1 METKFSVV
9 TSVYKNDKP
18 EFVER
23 ALESITS
30 LQILPPDEV
39 VLIVDGPVPNLLE
52 SLIRHHEK
60 DSNGLY
66 HVVWLKEN
74 VGLGNALRIGVKEA
88 KNDVVVRMDSDDV
101 STPDRFQKQI
111 EYLQKHP
118 ECDVV
123 GGQMTEFIG
132 DEENIVGS
140 RIVPLTNE
148 DIHSWLK
155 SRCPLNHVT
164 VAMRRSKVLEV
175 GNYIDWHYNEDYYLW
190 IRMAEAGCNFA
201 NLPDTL
207 VNVRVGK
214 DMYARR
220 GGWKY
225 FKSEKGLQD
234 YMLKKKM
241 ISFPRY
247 AFNVAIRFGVQV
259 AMPNSLRGFVFQ
271 KLFRK
276 SKQ

>member
-1 METKFSVV
+1 MMTKFSVV
-9 TSVYKNDKP
+9 TSVYKNDNPKH
-18 EFVER
+18 VER
-23 ALESITS
+23 ALDSITS
-30 LQILPPDEV
+30 MQTVFPNEV
-39 VLIVDGPVPNLLE
+39 VLVVDGPVPSLLE
-52 SLIRHHEK
+52 SLIKLRES
-60 DSNGLY
+60 DSKGLY
-66 HVVWLKEN
+66 RVIWLKEN
-74 VGLGNALRIGVKEA
+74 GGLGNALRIGVKEA
-88 KNDVVVRMDSDDV
+88 KNDIIVRMDSDDV
-101 STPDRFQKQI
+101 AAPDRFKKQV
-111 EYLQKHP
+111 EYLKNHP
-118 ECDVV
+118 DCDVV

-132 DEENIVGS
+132 EENNIVGS
-140 RIVPLTNE
+140 RIVPLTNVA
-148 DIHSWLK
+148 IYSMLK
-155 SRCPLNHVT
+155 NRCPLNHVT

-201 NLPDTL
+201 NLPDIL

-241 ISFPRY
+241 ISLPRY
-247 AFNVAIRFGVQV
+247 AFNVAVRFGVQV
-259 AMPNSLRGFVFQ
+259 AMPNSVRAFVFQ

-276 SKQ
+276 K

>member
-1 METKFSVV
+1 MSTKYSIVI
-9 TSVYKNDKP
+9 SVYKNDKP
-18 EFVER
+18 QFVEK
-23 ALESITS
+23 ALDSITTF
-30 LQILPPDEV
+30 QTLPPDEV

-52 SLIRHHEK
+52 SLIRHRERE
-60 DSNGLY
+60 SEGLY
-66 HVVWLKEN
+66 HVIWLKKN
-74 VGLGNALRIGVKEA
+74 GGLGNALRIGVEEA
-88 KNDVVVRMDSDDV
+88 KNDIIVRMDSDDV
-101 STPDRFQKQI
+101 AAPDRFQKQVDF
-111 EYLQKHP
+111 LRQHP
-118 ECDVV
+118 ECDIV
-123 GGQMTEFIG
+123 GGQISEFID
-132 DEENIVGS
+132 DESNIVGS
-140 RIVPLTNE
+140 RIVPCTNDE
-148 DIHSWLK
+148 IHKWIV
-155 SRCPLNHVT
+155 SRCPFNHMT

-190 IRMAEAGCNFA
+190 IRMAEAGYNFA

-241 ISFPRY
+241 ISLPRY
-247 AFNVAIRFGVQV
+247 AFNVAVRFGVQV
-259 AMPNSLRGFVFQ
+259 AMPNSLRAFVFQ

-276 SKQ
+276 K